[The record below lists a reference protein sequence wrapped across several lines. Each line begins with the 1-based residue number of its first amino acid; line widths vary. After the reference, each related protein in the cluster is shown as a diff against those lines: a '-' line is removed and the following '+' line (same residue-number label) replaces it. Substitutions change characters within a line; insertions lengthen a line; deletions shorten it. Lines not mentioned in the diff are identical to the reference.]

1 MERNLRLVAHIV
13 KKYQNSG
20 EETEDLISIGTIGL
34 IKAVTTFDSDK
45 GSRLVTYAARCVENE
60 LLMYFRSKKKTARE
74 TSYYDPIGTDKEGN
88 EIHLLDIMESSE
100 RDAFSRVCLKEYSR
114 KLYALLRKILTERE
128 RTVLVM
134 RYGLYNGR
142 EYTQREVAAKLGISR
157 SYISRIEKNALLKLR
172 EYFPE
177 E

>member
-1 MERNLRLVAHIV
+1 VAHIV
-13 KKYQNSG
+13 KKYQGTG

-34 IKAVTTFDSDK
+34 IKAVTTFDSGK
-45 GSRLVTYAARCVENE
+45 GSRLATYAARCVENE
-60 LLMYFRSKKKTARE
+60 LLMHFRSKKKTARE

-88 EIHLLDIMESSE
+88 EIHLLDIMESGE
-100 RDAFSRVCLKEYSR
+100 RDAFSRVCLKEDSR
-114 KLYALLRKILTERE
+114 KLYVLLGEILTERE